1 MSTAQVQR
9 KTRRSTARRQ
19 HARGRH
25 NARPTA
31 TRPWV
36 GRPLP
41 ARPGTSPIRR
51 PLPVTPAAPPPEP
64 ENARGTTMTA
74 RHAEVITATLSIT
87 TFLTIGAM
95 WIGYF

>member
-1 MSTAQVQR
+1 MNTAQVHR
-9 KTRRSTARRQ
+9 KARRRQ
-19 HARGRH
+19 HSRGRH
-25 NARPTA
+25 NTRPTA

-41 ARPGTSPIRR
+41 ARPGTSPIRT

-64 ENARGTTMTA
+64 EPTRGTTMTA
-74 RHAEVITATLSIT
+74 RHAEMITATLSIT
-87 TFLTIGAM
+87 TFLVVGAM